1 MLKILTKEY
10 SVVAQFLRRQEG
22 IQCTGGKIVGRLKDI
37 SSLMKRKEIDKMF
50 KKRTILQIEIGFIGE
65 TNIILYVSVSLT
77 GPKLLDTGLLSPH
90 RKSYIGPSTRVSFGY
105 VKE

>member
-1 MLKILTKEY
+1 M
-10 SVVAQFLRRQEG
+10 S
-22 IQCTGGKIVGRLKDI
+22 VGRLKDI

-50 KKRTILQIEIGFIGE
+50 QKRTIILQIEIGFIGE
-65 TNIILYVSVSLT
+65 TNIILYISVSLN

-90 RKSYIGPSTRVSFGY
+90 QKSYIGPSTRVSFGY